1 MNNYVE
7 NIAKNSK
14 IAFKELSNSSID
26 QRNSAIINISE
37 LIKKN
42 SSSILDANELDL
54 KKAKEKNITGS
65 FLDRL
70 TLNKKRIDD
79 MCNGLQDIANLED
92 PLGIELEKWKRPNGL
107 VISKMSVPLGI
118 IGIIYES
125 RPNVTIDAG
134 SLCIKSGNASILRG
148 GSDSFNSSKYLTE
161 LIQEGL
167 NMANLPKDSVQSI
180 NQTDRKLVTQMLQ
193 AINFI
198 DVIVP
203 RGGKSLISKIQKEA
217 RVPVFA
223 HLEGICHVYIDRE
236 IDFKVAKEVLINSKL
251 RRTGICGAAETLLL
265 DKKLDEKILDQLINE
280 LLERGCEVRGDEII
294 SKKFC
299 NVVPATE
306 EDWKTEYLD
315 SIISVKVVDGVNG
328 AINHINK
335 FSSNHTDTIITN
347 NNEKAENFLSK
358 VDSAIVIHNAS
369 TQFADGGE
377 FGMGAEIGI
386 STGRLHARGPVGSKQ
401 LTSFKYIIRGSGQ
414 VRKV

>member
-107 VISKMSVPLGI
+107 VISKISVALGI

-134 SLCIKSGNASILRG
+134 SLCIK
-148 GSDSFNSSKYLTE
+148 
-161 LIQEGL
+161 
-167 NMANLPKDSVQSI
+167 
-180 NQTDRKLVTQMLQ
+180 
-193 AINFI
+193 
-198 DVIVP
+198 
-203 RGGKSLISKIQKEA
+203 
-217 RVPVFA
+217 
-223 HLEGICHVYIDRE
+223 
-236 IDFKVAKEVLINSKL
+236 
-251 RRTGICGAAETLLL
+251 
-265 DKKLDEKILDQLINE
+265 
-280 LLERGCEVRGDEII
+280 
-294 SKKFC
+294 
-299 NVVPATE
+299 
-306 EDWKTEYLD
+306 
-315 SIISVKVVDGVNG
+315 
-328 AINHINK
+328 
-335 FSSNHTDTIITN
+335 
-347 NNEKAENFLSK
+347 
-358 VDSAIVIHNAS
+358 
-369 TQFADGGE
+369 
-377 FGMGAEIGI
+377 
-386 STGRLHARGPVGSKQ
+386 
-401 LTSFKYIIRGSGQ
+401 
-414 VRKV
+414 

>member
-107 VISKMSVPLGI
+107 VISKISVPLGI

-198 DVIVP
+198 DVI
-203 RGGKSLISKIQKEA
+203 
-217 RVPVFA
+217 
-223 HLEGICHVYIDRE
+223 
-236 IDFKVAKEVLINSKL
+236 AKASPKASCDVVLDVGTIP
-251 RRTGICGAAETLLL
+251 
-265 DKKLDEKILDQLINE
+265 
-280 LLERGCEVRGDEII
+280 
-294 SKKFC
+294 
-299 NVVPATE
+299 PA
-306 EDWKTEYLD
+306 
-315 SIISVKVVDGVNG
+315 SV
-328 AINHINK
+328 
-335 FSSNHTDTIITN
+335 T
-347 NNEKAENFLSK
+347 
-358 VDSAIVIHNAS
+358 
-369 TQFADGGE
+369 
-377 FGMGAEIGI
+377 
-386 STGRLHARGPVGSKQ
+386 
-401 LTSFKYIIRGSGQ
+401 
-414 VRKV
+414 

>member
-92 PLGIELEKWKRPNGL
+92 PLGIELERWKRPNGL

-134 SLCIKSGNASILRG
+134 SLCIKSRNASILRG

-299 NVVPATE
+299 NVVTATE

-401 LTSFKYIIRGSGQ
+401 
-414 VRKV
+414 

>member
-14 IAFKELSNSSID
+14 IAFKELSNSSIE

-54 KKAKEKNITGS
+54 KKAKEKNISGS

-107 VISKMSVPLGI
+107 VISKISVPLGI

-203 RGGKSLISKIQKEA
+203 RGGKSLISTIQKEA

-306 EDWKTEYLD
+306 KDWKTEYLD
-315 SIISVKVVDGVNG
+315 SIISVKVVEGVNG